1 MSPAKEQKIFVAGHQ
16 GMVGSALVRTLSQN
30 KSLQIIVATRR
41 ELDLTNQS
49 AVRHFFCSPAF

>member
-1 MSPAKEQKIFVAGHQ
+1 MTPEKKQQIFVAGHQ

-41 ELDLTNQS
+41 ELEVVPL
-49 AVRHFFCSPAF
+49 V